1 MNLSIFTTEM
11 KVKQSIELTLT
22 GIATK
27 GMAVGRTSSGFV
39 VFVKDAVPG
48 DIAKVYL
55 YKKRKNYFEGRL
67 EKLISPSPD
76 RISAKCSHFGVCGGC
91 QWQHLS
97 YSSQLEHKQEQV
109 HQNFLK
115 IGSYD
120 FPKLEKIIPSKSHF
134 NYRNKMEYSFSNSRW
149 LTKAEIESGEVIN
162 RNALGFHKPGMWD
175 KIVHIEECHLQQ
187 EPGNEIR
194 NFIHQYG
201 LDNGITYFNLK
212 QKTGQLRSMMIRTA
226 TTRQIMLIIQFFE
239 DKLTQREALLEAILK
254 NFPQISSLQYII
266 NQKANDSI
274 YDQEVILY
282 AGSQFIEE
290 EMEGLRFQITAK
302 SFYQTNSLQAYELYK
317 ITRDFAGLTGNEIV
331 YDLYTGLGTI
341 AQFIAKGARHVVGI
355 EAIPEAIAAAK
366 ENSKRNKLSNLS
378 FSSGDMKKVFTDDFI
393 TAHGTPD
400 VVITDPPREG
410 MHKDVVQQLIA
421 ILPQRIVYVS
431 CNSSTQARDL
441 NLLTDYYAIQKVQPV
456 DMFPNTQHVENVV
469 LLERIHA

>member
-1 MNLSIFTTEM
+1 
-11 KVKQSIELTLT
+11 
-22 GIATK
+22 
-27 GMAVGRTSSGFV
+27 
-39 VFVKDAVPG
+39 
-48 DIAKVYL
+48 
-55 YKKRKNYFEGRL
+55 
-67 EKLISPSPD
+67 
-76 RISAKCSHFGVCGGC
+76 
-91 QWQHLS
+91 
-97 YSSQLEHKQEQV
+97 
-109 HQNFLK
+109 
-115 IGSYD
+115 
-120 FPKLEKIIPSKSHF
+120 
-134 NYRNKMEYSFSNSRW
+134 MEYSFSNSRW

-162 RNALGFHKPGMWD
+162 RNALGFHKPRMWD

-194 NFIHQYG
+194 NFIHQYA
-201 LDNGITYFNLK
+201 LDNGISYFDLK

-226 TTRQIMLIIQFFE
+226 TTGQIMLVIQFFE
-239 DKLTQREALLEAILK
+239 DQTGEREALFEAILT
-254 NFPQISSLQYII
+254 NFPQINSLQYIV

-274 YDQEVILY
+274 YDQEVILH

-290 EMEGLRFQITAK
+290 EMEGLRFQITPK

-341 AQFIAKGARHVVGI
+341 AQFVAKGAKHVVGI

-366 ENSKRNKLSNLS
+366 ENAKRNKLSNLS
-378 FSSGDMKKVFTDDFI
+378 FISGDMKKVFTDDFI
-393 TAHGTPD
+393 ATHGTPD

-421 ILPQRIVYVS
+421 VQPQRIVYVS

-441 NLLTDYYAIQKVQPV
+441 NLLTEHYAIQKVQPV
-456 DMFPNTQHVENVV
+456 DMFPHTQHVENVV